1 MKESRGA
8 SAIVAAAFV
17 LAASAAFGQPGGSW
31 PSPGAGPDMGAPGP
45 GAPGPGSPHDRGEG
59 MTRELGLSQAQQD
72 KVREILD
79 EQRPQRDQL
88 HEKMSA
94 NRDALHDLLESGSA
108 DAAAVGELVLEGR
121 RLHEESRVLRDAEQ
135 KAIRAILTP
144 EQQKKFDRF
153 QNHRRGPGGAGAPGG
168 APGRRGPGPEGWQPG
183 PPQGSQQPPQKQR
196 PFGPAGAPPLPW

>member
-1 MKESRGA
+1 MKDLRGA

-17 LAASAAFGQPGGSW
+17 LAGSAAFGQPGG
-31 PSPGAGPDMGAPGP
+31 GPF
-45 GAPGPGSPHDRGEG
+45 PHDRGQG
-59 MTRELGLSQAQQD
+59 ITRELGLSQAQQD

-88 HEKMSA
+88 QEKISA

-108 DAAAVGELVLEGR
+108 DATAVGELVLQGR
-121 RLHEESRVLRDAEQ
+121 KLHEENRALRDAEQ

-153 QNHRRGPGGAGAPGG
+153 QSQRRGPGGAGAPGG
-168 APGRRGPGPEGWQPG
+168 PGGPGRRGPGPEGWQPG
-183 PPQGSQQPPQKQR
+183 PPQGQQAPPQKQR
-196 PFGPAGAPPLPW
+196 PPFGSAGAPPLPW